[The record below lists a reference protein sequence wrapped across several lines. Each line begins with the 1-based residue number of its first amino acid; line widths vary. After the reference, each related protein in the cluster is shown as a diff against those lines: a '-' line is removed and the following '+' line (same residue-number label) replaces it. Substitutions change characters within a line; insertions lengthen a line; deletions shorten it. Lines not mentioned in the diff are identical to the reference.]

1 MNLSMQ
7 SLLTALALV
16 LVLEG
21 LMPFIA
27 PARWRETIT
36 RIGQFSDG
44 QIRFL
49 GLGAILLGVILMQ
62 VTR

>member
-1 MNLSMQ
+1 MQ

-21 LMPFIA
+21 LMPFVA
-27 PARWRETIT
+27 PARWRETII

-49 GLGAILLGVILMQ
+49 GLGAILVGVILLQ

>member
-1 MNLSMQ
+1 MQ

-49 GLGAILLGVILMQ
+49 GLGAILAGVVLMQ